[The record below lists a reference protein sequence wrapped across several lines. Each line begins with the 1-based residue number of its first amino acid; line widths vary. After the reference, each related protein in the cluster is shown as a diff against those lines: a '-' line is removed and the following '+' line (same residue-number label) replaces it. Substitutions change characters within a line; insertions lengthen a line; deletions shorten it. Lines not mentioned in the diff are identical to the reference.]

1 MSAPRRYDSTETLVL
16 DRAVL
21 ERAREATR
29 SDDAFESWAADEVRR
44 AVLSSSPPPPL
55 E

>member
-1 MSAPRRYDSTETLVL
+1 MSAPRRYDSTETLVI

-21 ERAREATR
+21 ERAQEATR
-29 SDDAFESWAADEVRR
+29 SDDAFEEWAAEEVQR
-44 AVLSSSPPPPL
+44 AILSSSPPPPM